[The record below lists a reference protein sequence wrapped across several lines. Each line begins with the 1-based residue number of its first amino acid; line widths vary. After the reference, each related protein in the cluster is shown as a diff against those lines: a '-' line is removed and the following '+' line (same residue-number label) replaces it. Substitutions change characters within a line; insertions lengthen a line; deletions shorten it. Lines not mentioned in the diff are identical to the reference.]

1 MQLIDVT
8 NSYAATIRQQLLKT
22 TAHFIKIYTLGNS
35 RVVYRKK
42 RDVAEIVISNKVRP
56 ITEQE
61 IEFVKNNLLGDE
73 ANQAVTTKQGK
84 LIEISINI

>member
-8 NSYAATIRQQLLKT
+8 SSYAAIIRQQLLKT

-42 RDVAEIVISNKVRP
+42 RNVAEIVISNKVRP
-56 ITEQE
+56 VTEKE
-61 IEFVKNNLLGDE
+61 IDFVKSNLLGDE
-73 ANQAVTTKQGK
+73 ADQAVTTKQGK
-84 LIEISINI
+84 LVEININI